1 MKKLQLFAFFAIG
14 IMTASL
20 NAQSQYF
27 LESYNQIG
35 HPRNLNQEQDDYSVL
50 NNWELILADSAKKCY
65 SQVINLPFN
74 FKLGNNTF
82 SKFKVSSTGYLT
94 FDINDTK
101 IQHPSKQDE
110 LKLPSSNL
118 PNNSIYVGGITS
130 FGNND
135 QVFVKTFGQAPQR
148 QLWIKFQSFTPVHDS
163 LGGSYVT
170 SAIVLDEINNAVH
183 FVDMKSMFS
192 DIAYP
197 KYMVHNY
204 GIQIS
209 NTESYTIGETLGSF
223 NNPLPNSKTKLHAVN
238 GNQYQD
244 NNYFSFFE
252 GQQAALDLKINNYLD
267 QSTVQQLQG
276 KLFLVYQLNN
286 VGKDTVRTININH
299 QITDELGS
307 ILMDTT
313 MVSNDLIASGAQ
325 LLKVD
330 TIELSGFI
338 GKIISHKAVLFS
350 VNGKKDDVSKNDTL
364 AKNRVLVQ
372 LANPSGTVTNL
383 IENIVS
389 TDYKMVPL
397 FENQLNQEVAAAKG
411 NLISMNFHLQDK
423 LSGVIDT
430 LGMMKSFGFS
440 AAHANALN
448 SNQNQGTLSMI
459 NRSLGSSRIE
469 HTGLSISKLKN
480 NQVQPKLAK
489 ATVDVSD
496 LYYDSLKKRISGK
509 IKFTANDYL
518 LSTKIRLNAF
528 LLEDNVRGNGVGY
541 DQKIND
547 LLLTDSNFKSEYF
560 YGKKSPL
567 NGYNHQNVVW
577 SASNGFFGEKLS
589 DFEIIFKPGDKWEW
603 SFILPVPVVAKTFNF
618 TAADLGENGAFQ
630 AQGKVADFK
639 VVGVMYE
646 DVQQS
651 TSYQIDLNQIK
662 IGNWPRVINA
672 SQRKVWDV
680 TNSVTKLPVVSKL
693 GIYPNPAE
701 NVVHLKTAEG
711 EFEEAQLKIFDLS
724 GKLIHQEKVFG
735 NEIDLMVSSYKSGI
749 YFMEVVYQSKQK
761 YTGKL
766 LVN

>member
-1 MKKLQLFAFFAIG
+1 ML
-14 IMTASL
+14 TVSL

-35 HPRNLNQEQDDYSVL
+35 NPRNLNQEQDDYSVL
-50 NNWELILADSAKKCY
+50 NNWELILSDSAKKCY
-65 SQVINLPFN
+65 SQVYNLPFN
-74 FKLGNNTF
+74 FKLGSNTF

-94 FDINDTK
+94 FDISDAK
-101 IQHPSKQDE
+101 IQHPSKLDE

-130 FGNND
+130 YGDND
-135 QVFVKTFGQAPQR
+135 QVFVKTFGKAPQR
-148 QLWIKFQSFTPVHDS
+148 QFWIKFQSYTPVQDS
-163 LGGSYVT
+163 FGGSYAT
-170 SAIVLDEINNAVH
+170 SAIVLDEVNNAIH
-183 FVDMKSMFS
+183 FVDMKSTFS
-192 DIAYP
+192 DFAYP
-197 KYMVHNY
+197 KYLVHNY

-244 NNYFSFFE
+244 NNYYSFFE
-252 GQQAALDLKINNYLD
+252 GQQSALDLKISNYLD
-267 QSTVQQLQG
+267 QPVLQQLKD
-276 KLFLVYQLNN
+276 KLYMVYQLSN
-286 VGKDTVRTININH
+286 VGKDTASTINIHH

-307 ILMDTT
+307 TLFDTT
-313 MVSNDLIASGAQ
+313 VTVNKLIEFGSQ
-325 LLKVD
+325 FLQVD
-330 TIELSGFI
+330 TLDLSRFV
-338 GKIISHKAVLFS
+338 GKIISHNAVLTS
-350 VNGKKDDVSKNDTL
+350 VNGKKDDVSSNDTL
-364 AKNRVLVQ
+364 AKTRVLVQ
-372 LANPSGTVTNL
+372 LAYPTGTVTHL

-389 TDYKMVPL
+389 TDYNMVPL
-397 FENQLNQEVAAAKG
+397 LENQLNQELAASKG
-411 NLISMNFHLQDK
+411 KLISLNFHLQDK

-440 AAHANALN
+440 AAHANAQNL
-448 SNQNQGTLSMI
+448 NQNQGTLSMI
-459 NRSLGSSRIE
+459 NRSLNNNRIE

-489 ATVDVSD
+489 ATVDVTD

-528 LLEDNVRGNGVGY
+528 LLEDNIRGNGVGY
-541 DQKIND
+541 DQKINE

-567 NGYNHQNVVW
+567 NGYTHQNVVW

-589 DFEIIFKPGDKWEW
+589 DYEIIFKPGDKWEW

-618 TAADLGENGAFQ
+618 TVADLGENGSFH

-646 DVQQS
+646 DIQQS
-651 TSYQIDLNQIK
+651 TAYQLDLNQIK
-662 IGNWPRVINA
+662 IGNWPMVINA

-680 TNSVTKLPVVSKL
+680 TNSVKKLPVVSKL

-701 NVVHLKTAEG
+701 NFVQLKTAEG
-711 EFEEAQLKIFDLS
+711 ENEDAQLRIFDLS
-724 GKLIHQEKVFG
+724 GKMIHQEKVFG
-735 NEIDLMVSSYKSGI
+735 NEIGLSVSGFKSGI